1 MMEQTPFRL
10 QRRTL
15 ILPLLFQPPGNQQP
29 GQTLIRMLTALRL
42 NLHANPARQ
51 VRGPHCRVGFINVLP
66 TRAGRAQS
74 LETNLIRLYVFVGEK
89 AMAFSERWCGTLLWI
104 CTSPYR
110 PHHGRKNWYVGIGRF
125 SADEHIQSD
134 EIRFETLRS
143 SGPGGQHVNK
153 TDSAVRA
160 THLASGISVKV
171 QSERSQHANKRL
183 ARLLIAWRLE
193 QQRQNEC
200 AALKSER
207 RLFHHQIERGNPLRI
222 FKGMAF
228 TPQ

>member
-1 MMEQTPFRL
+1 MILL
-10 QRRTL
+10 QL
-15 ILPLLFQPPGNQQP
+15 SSAQGPDECCLAVKKALDC
-29 GQTLIRMLTALRL
+29 LTKEA
-42 NLHANPARQ
+42 AREK
-51 VRGPHCRVGFINVLP
+51 VSL
-66 TRAGRAQS
+66 TR
-74 LETNLIRLYVFVGEK
+74 LETEPGRLPDTLRSALVSLDGEK

-160 THLASGISVKV
+160 THLASGISAACLVG
-171 QSERSQHANKRL
+171 SEMCIRDS
-183 ARLLIAWRLE
+183 
-193 QQRQNEC
+193 
-200 AALKSER
+200 
-207 RLFHHQIERGNPLRI
+207 GNPLRI

>member
-1 MMEQTPFRL
+1 
-10 QRRTL
+10 
-15 ILPLLFQPPGNQQP
+15 
-29 GQTLIRMLTALRL
+29 
-42 NLHANPARQ
+42 
-51 VRGPHCRVGFINVLP
+51 
-66 TRAGRAQS
+66 
-74 LETNLIRLYVFVGEK
+74 
-89 AMAFSERWCGTLLWI
+89 
-104 CTSPYR
+104 
-110 PHHGRKNWYVGIGRF
+110 GRF
-125 SADEHIQSD
+125 SADEQMQSD

>member
-74 LETNLIRLYVFVGEK
+74 LETNLIRLYVFVGGK
-89 AMAFSERWCGTLLWI
+89 APNADVPVFRPWCGRYGLVQIHSNVPHQRSLKAIAFSPSSETSAERSVSGN
-104 CTSPYR
+104 R
-110 PHHGRKNWYVGIGRF
+110 PGSVSSRVNDTF
-125 SADEHIQSD
+125 SLAASFVRQSSAFLPPD
-134 EIRFETLRS
+134 NTR
-143 SGPGGQHVNK
+143 PVPAQKKV
-153 TDSAVRA
+153 AVR
-160 THLASGISVKV
+160 S
-171 QSERSQHANKRL
+171 
-183 ARLLIAWRLE
+183 
-193 QQRQNEC
+193 C
-200 AALKSER
+200 AFL
-207 RLFHHQIERGNPLRI
+207 P
-222 FKGMAF
+222 
-228 TPQ
+228 

>member
-1 MMEQTPFRL
+1 MILL
-10 QRRTL
+10 QL
-15 ILPLLFQPPGNQQP
+15 SSAQGPDECCLAVKKALDC
-29 GQTLIRMLTALRL
+29 LTKEA
-42 NLHANPARQ
+42 AREK
-51 VRGPHCRVGFINVLP
+51 VSL
-66 TRAGRAQS
+66 TR
-74 LETNLIRLYVFVGEK
+74 LETEPGRLPDTLRSALVSLDGEK

-171 QSERSQHANKRL
+171 LSERSQHANKRL